1 MITKRSNFAPLFLKE
16 TPLILSLLFCFIF
29 VSCQKEKG
37 FKGVN
42 QGDQATSQSKL
53 KGKRLK
59 RSIDSR
65 LGLGEF
71 FVEKKIRKNSNF
83 AETLEEMNFSY
94 QDILQIIKAVKP
106 FINFSKLQINTVL
119 QKKERSY
126 PLKEFLSLEVFL
138 SWIERVV
145 VEKGEKGEWK
155 ARKKNLP
162 ITTKVTK
169 FNGVVEASLWNSAV
183 KAGLDPAV
191 IEKLSQI
198 FAWEIDF
205 NREVL
210 PVDSWRIIVEEKW
223 AGGKRV
229 SWGHILAAE
238 YKNGNTYHKA
248 VRFPKGKGG
257 EYYDLEGKSLKKKF
271 LKSPLRFGRITSRFT
286 RRRFHP
292 ILKIRR
298 PHYGV
303 DYAAPKGTPIFAVGD
318 GRVTRK
324 HYSKWGGKTIKIR
337 HNSVYQTAYKHLS
350 KFHPSVRRGRKVK
363 QGQVIGYV
371 GSTGL
376 STGPHLHFEFY
387 QGGRYVDP
395 LGKKFPQLKKIKKEN
410 LISYK
415 SFAKEVWKF
424 LPERQEAVLL
434 AKKTNEKKKK
444 EDL

>member
-1 MITKRSNFAPLFLKE
+1 MITKKSNFMAVPFKGLFLLSS
-16 TPLILSLLFCFIF
+16 LIFCLLLG
-29 VSCQKEKG
+29 SCQKKG
-37 FKGVN
+37 GPSGNKLSGEVLEITKSKN
-42 QGDQATSQSKL
+42 NKL
-53 KGKRLK
+53 KTKLNER
-59 RSIDSR
+59 
-65 LGLGEF
+65 LGEF

-94 QDILQIIKAVKP
+94 RDIVQIVKAVKP
-106 FINFSKLQINTVL
+106 FINFSKLQINTLL

-126 PLKEFLSLEVFL
+126 PLKEFISLEIFL

-145 VEKGEKGEWK
+145 VEKSEKGEWK
-155 ARKKNLP
+155 ARKKELP
-162 ITTKVTK
+162 IKTKITK
-169 FNGVVEASLWNSAV
+169 FNGVVEESLWNSAV
-183 KAGLDPAV
+183 KSGLDPSV
-191 IEKLSQI
+191 IEKLVQI

-229 SWGHILAAE
+229 SWGHVLAAE

-286 RRRFHP
+286 MRRFHP

-303 DYAAPKGTPIFAVGD
+303 DYAAPTGTPVFAVGD
-318 GRVTRK
+318 GRVTRMNF
-324 HYSKWGGKTIKIR
+324 SKWSGKTIKLR

-350 KFHPSVRRGRKVK
+350 RFHPRLRKGGRVK
-363 QGQVIGYV
+363 QGQIIGYV

-410 LISYK
+410 LIVYQ

-424 LPERQEAVLL
+424 LPKRQEAVLL
-434 AKKTNEKKKK
+434 AKKSNEKKKK